1 MADDKG
7 HELEG
12 LIDGDNI
19 VKHNK
24 DLGPT
29 KFSEKIEGEAHD
41 AKLKIEGKSHDAKL
55 QTERESHEATLWHK
69 RYVLWCV
76 GGFSV
81 AWFVVIVWTLVY
93 LGLLE
98 QEKELPTPVL
108 IALIAAGTSTAAV
121 MPTIL
126 ASAVFSKKKTEIPDT
141 LAKLVKL
148 LKEAGLGD
156 KK

>member
-1 MADDKG
+1 MADNRDTGSPDENKNLKTTFIRYA
-7 HELEG
+7 ESDTAVAAKE
-12 LIDGDNI
+12 DNQDFKKR
-19 VKHNK
+19 VKKHIK
-24 DLGPT
+24 SSAEIA
-29 KFSEKIEGEAHD
+29 SE
-41 AKLKIEGKSHDAKL
+41 SHDA
-55 QTERESHEATLWHK
+55 TLRHK

-76 GGFSV
+76 GVLSV

-93 LGLLE
+93 LGLPE
-98 QEKELPTPVL
+98 YKEGLFPTPVL